1 MLNILEGL
9 INLIKVFCNMVAV
22 PFRDPEPGD
31 DRIRIMEYLTTQ
43 LYNAIDMTWLQ
54 GAKLI
59 GFQDPAS
66 PIMEGIIDL
75 HNYIFTY
82 LIFIIILVL
91 WILICIHYDFYHKI
105 RRPWYPH
112 LAWTPRKELKTNRAV
127 NHGSV
132 LEVIW
137 TITPS
142 FILLAIAIPSFT
154 LLYSMEETMTPSVT
168 IKAIGHQWYWSYE
181 ISDQSD
187 ISHKEYTHNMILDP
201 SVSFDSNMLF
211 EEELQKG
218 EFRLLQVDNPII
230 LPAEVHIRIIV
241 TSADVLHSWAMPALG
256 IKIDGVPGRLNQV
269 FTFIK
274 REGVFYGQ
282 CSELCGVN
290 HGFMPIVIKAV
301 SVEDFIQ
308 YLATNTK

>member
-1 MLNILEGL
+1 MGYFD
-9 INLIKVFCNMVAV
+9 NLV
-22 PFRDPEPGD
+22 
-31 DRIRIMEYLTTQ
+31 
-43 LYNAIDMTWLQ
+43 TWW
-54 GAKLI
+54 GGVKLI

-75 HNYIFTY
+75 HNYIFMY

-91 WILICIHYDFYHKI
+91 WMLICINYDFYYTI

-112 LAWTPRKELKTNRAV
+112 LAWAPRREMKQNRGV
-127 NHGSV
+127 NHGSK

-154 LLYSMEETMTPSVT
+154 LLYSMEETMTPSIT
-168 IKAIGHQWYWSYE
+168 IKVVGHQWYWSYE
-181 ISDQSD
+181 ISDTVD
-187 ISHKEYTHNMILDP
+187 ISNDENTYGIPLTP
-201 SVSFDSNMLF
+201 SIAFDSNMLF

-218 EFRLLQVDNPII
+218 EFRLLQVDNAVV
-230 LPAEVHIRIIV
+230 LPTDVHVRIIV
-241 TSADVLHSWAMPALG
+241 TSADVLHSWAVPALG

-301 SVEDFIQ
+301 SPETFVE
-308 YLATNTK
+308 YLKNSSNI

>member
-1 MLNILEGL
+1 MDFLQSVLKLLN
-9 INLIKVFCNMVAV
+9 VNMS
-22 PFRDPEPGD
+22 
-31 DRIRIMEYLTTQ
+31 
-43 LYNAIDMTWLQ
+43 WLQ
-54 GAKLI
+54 GIKVI

-82 LIFIIILVL
+82 LIFIIVLVL
-91 WILICIHYDFYHKI
+91 WMLICIHYDFYYKI
-105 RRPWYPH
+105 RYPWYPH
-112 LAWTPRKELKTNRAV
+112 LAWTPRRELKRNRTV
-127 NHGSV
+127 NHGSI
-132 LEVIW
+132 LEVVW

-142 FILLAIAIPSFT
+142 LILLAIAIPSFT

-181 ISDQSD
+181 ISDHADNSN
-187 ISHKEYTHNMILDP
+187 KEFDHNMIINP

-218 EFRLLQVDNPII
+218 EFRLLQVDNPVI
-230 LPAEVHIRIIV
+230 LPSEVHVRIIV
-241 TSADVLHSWAMPALG
+241 TSADVLHSWAVPALG
-256 IKIDGVPGRLNQV
+256 IKIDGAPGRLNQV

-301 SVEDFIQ
+301 SVEDFVE
-308 YLATNTK
+308 YLRTNTK